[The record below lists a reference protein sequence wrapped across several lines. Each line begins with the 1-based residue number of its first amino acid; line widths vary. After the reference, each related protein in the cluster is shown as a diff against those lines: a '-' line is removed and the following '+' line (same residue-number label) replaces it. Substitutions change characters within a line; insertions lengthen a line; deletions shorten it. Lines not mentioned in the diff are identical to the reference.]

1 MKLNRAIC
9 VLSKLRHNAYQLLF
23 SSQLIYV
30 SQVWGQKSIK
40 AQTTFQ
46 TLLVFPL
53 KKNSQLF
60 SSLKPFYC
68 GYPQNYSDIPYSQTY
83 TYGTKSVMN
92 NCIKDWNSLK
102 KFFPNLFQD
111 KLNYPRIKSVRK
123 DHLLNQY

>member
-1 MKLNRAIC
+1 M
-9 VLSKLRHNAYQLLF
+9 
-23 SSQLIYV
+23 

-40 AQTTFQ
+40 TQTTFQ
-46 TLLVFPL
+46 TLLVFSL

-68 GYPQNYSDIPYSQTY
+68 AYPQNYLDIPYSQTH

-92 NCIKDWNSLK
+92 NCIKDWNNFKRS
-102 KFFPNLFQD
+102 FPDLFQD

-123 DHLLNQY
+123 DHLINQY